1 MSLYNISGRF
11 GTAITNY
18 FRFIRWLMFMNLY
31 MVVIMIGV
39 TLVPQLILEDSL
51 FIQSQ
56 NNTVEECTEN
66 YNSYLKNITS
76 REGIGSQILDALQG
90 TVGITIKP
98 VLRGHICDKEKMTL
112 YER

>member
-1 MSLYNISGRF
+1 
-11 GTAITNY
+11 
-18 FRFIRWLMFMNLY
+18 MNLY

-98 VLRGHICDKEKMTL
+98 VLSGHICDKEKMTL